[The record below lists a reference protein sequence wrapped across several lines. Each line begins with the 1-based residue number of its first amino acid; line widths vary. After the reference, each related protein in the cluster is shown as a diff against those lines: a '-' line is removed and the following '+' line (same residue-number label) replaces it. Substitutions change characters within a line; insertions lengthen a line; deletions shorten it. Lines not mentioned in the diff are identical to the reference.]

1 MSEFPVSS
9 ELVEVV
15 DRALAQ
21 DEKANYKYLSAAVR
35 IKLIQIRNHFDVSS
49 ALIKIDPDAPKLGPH
64 DHSGH
69 EAPGDVTLVLS
80 DRAMVPT
87 VSLDMFRAA
96 VVPVLEDAT
105 TGKITFQG
113 YKRSGG
119 WLNLNFSGL
128 CPIHKRYH
136 DGQAWK
142 WQIKQKLN
150 GEYAGYKC
158 WRDNSF
164 FKISSI
170 PMLVEQKY
178 LKD

>member
-1 MSEFPVSS
+1 MSEFPISS

-35 IKLIQIRNHFDVSS
+35 VKLIQIRNHFDVSS
-49 ALIKIDPDAPKLGPH
+49 ALIKLEP
-64 DHSGH
+64 

-80 DRAMVPT
+80 EKAMVPT

-105 TGKITFQG
+105 TGRVTFQG

-119 WLNLNFSGL
+119 WLNLNFSGM

-142 WQIKQKLN
+142 WQIKQKIN